1 MGFERY
7 TKAGSRIGKPQISIW
22 SRGQIGFN
30 QASILKYNIVNYKYA
45 VAHFDKEGNRIGIT
59 LTNDATEEGTN
70 KLVYRKSGGVSFSAM
85 SFLKTYKVDYS
96 KTKKYDIEYNTDTNM
111 FIINVNNP
119 SES

>member
-22 SRGQIGFN
+22 TRGQIGFN
-30 QASILKYNIVNYKYA
+30 QASILEYNIDTYKYA

-59 LTNDATEEGTN
+59 LTNDETEEGIN

-85 SFLKTYKVDYS
+85 SFLKTHKVDYS
-96 KTKKYDIEYNTDTNM
+96 KTIKYDIEYNTDANM
-111 FIINVNNP
+111 FIINLGSGVG
-119 SES
+119 